1 MGRVSTV
8 DIPFSLT
15 PRTVGILAAV
25 VTVAIWTSFIVIARA
40 AALRNMTPFDIA
52 YARIIGASAIL
63 LPWGWW
69 IVRQERL
76 SGWLGI
82 SPYPLKMT
90 ALAGVFGGLGYALLA
105 YGGFVFAPATHAS
118 VLLPGSLPL
127 WTTLIAIWLL
137 HDKPSR
143 TRAVGLACI
152 LGGDLLVGGS
162 SLLHAFDGG
171 EVWKGDLLFMCGA
184 ICWSFYSVLVR
195 RHALPAVKATIAITC
210 FAAATY
216 LPVYTVLLL
225 TGLAGSQ
232 LAVAPWG
239 EIVFNALF
247 QGVGS
252 VVISG
257 ITFTKMVQHFGP
269 VRSTMITA
277 LVPGLSALGAVLFLN
292 EPMHWNLLAGLA
304 LVTLGITFGVR
315 SSTKPTVLSA
325 QAAKMPP

>member
-1 MGRVSTV
+1 MGRISTV
-8 DIPFSLT
+8 DSPFSLT

-82 SPYPLKMT
+82 SPYPFKMT

-239 EIVFNALF
+239 EIVFNTLF

-292 EPMHWNLLAGLA
+292 EPMHWKLLAGLA

-315 SSTKPTVLSA
+315 SLTKPTVLSA

>member
-1 MGRVSTV
+1 MGRVG
-8 DIPFSLT
+8 PFSLT

-25 VTVAIWTSFIVIARA
+25 ITVAIWTSFIVIARA

-52 YARIIGASAIL
+52 YARIIGASVIL

-69 IVRQERL
+69 LVRKEKLQ
-76 SGWLGI
+76 GWLGV
-82 SPYPLKMT
+82 SPLPLRMT
-90 ALAGVFGGLGYALLA
+90 ALAGTFGGLGYALLA
-105 YGGFVFAPATHAS
+105 YAGFVFAPATHAS

-127 WTTLIAIWLL
+127 WTTLVAIWLL

-143 TRAVGLACI
+143 ARAIGLGCI
-152 LGGDLLVGGS
+152 LVGDLLVGGS

-184 ICWSFYSVLVR
+184 LCWSVYSVLVR

-210 FAAATY
+210 FAAVIY
-216 LPVYTVLLL
+216 LPIYTALLL
-225 TGLAGSQ
+225 LGMAGSH
-232 LAVAPWG
+232 LSATPWS
-239 EIVFNALF
+239 EFVFNLLF

-277 LVPGLSALGAVLFLN
+277 LVPGLSALGAVMFLG

-315 SSTKPTVLSA
+315 SNAKPAASSTP
-325 QAAKMPP
+325 AAKISP

>member
-1 MGRVSTV
+1 
-8 DIPFSLT
+8 
-15 PRTVGILAAV
+15 
-25 VTVAIWTSFIVIARA
+25 
-40 AALRNMTPFDIA
+40 MTPFDIA
-52 YARIIGASAIL
+52 YARIIGAAAIL

-69 IVRQERL
+69 IVRKEKLQ
-76 SGWLGI
+76 GWLGI
-82 SPYPLKMT
+82 SPYPLRMT
-90 ALAGVFGGLGYALLA
+90 ALVGAFGGLGYALLA

-127 WTTLIAIWLL
+127 WTTLVAIWLL

-143 TRAVGLACI
+143 ARAMGLACI
-152 LGGDLLVGGS
+152 LVGDLLVGGS

-184 ICWSFYSVLVR
+184 LCWSFYSVLVR
-195 RHALPAVKATIAITC
+195 RHGLPAVKATIAITC
-210 FAAATY
+210 FAAMVY
-216 LPVYTVLLL
+216 LPIYTGLLVA
-225 TGLAGSQ
+225 GLAGSK
-232 LAVAPWG
+232 LGAAPWS
-239 EIVFNALF
+239 EIVFNMLF

-315 SSTKPTVLSA
+315 GP
-325 QAAKMPP
+325 AKVPVAPGAKIPA

>member
-1 MGRVSTV
+1 VGGLSTAKL
-8 DIPFSLT
+8 S

-25 VTVAIWTSFIVIARA
+25 ITVAIWTSFIVIARA

-69 IVRQERL
+69 LVRQEKL
-76 SGWLGI
+76 QGWLGI
-82 SPYPLKMT
+82 SPLPLRMT
-90 ALAGVFGGLGYALLA
+90 ALVGAFGGLGYALLA
-105 YGGFVFAPATHAS
+105 YTGFVFAPATHAS

-127 WTTLIAIWLL
+127 WTTLVAIWLL

-143 TRAVGLACI
+143 ARTTGLGCI
-152 LGGDLLVGGS
+152 LVGDLLVGGS

-171 EVWKGDLLFMCGA
+171 EVWKGDVLFMCA
-184 ICWSFYSVLVR
+184 ALCWSIYSVLVR

-210 FAAATY
+210 FAAVIY
-216 LPVYTVLLL
+216 LPIYTVLLL
-225 TGLAGSQ
+225 TGVAGSK
-232 LAVAPWG
+232 LSTAPWG
-239 EIVFNALF
+239 EIVFNSLF
-247 QGVGS
+247 QGMGS

-304 LVTLGITFGVR
+304 LVTLGIGFGVR
-315 SSTKPTVLSA
+315 SSTRP
-325 QAAKMPP
+325 AASTAPPAKIAA